1 MTWRGR
7 STSAKAS
14 AARTPVQCT
23 GLPLDACSSNTAT
36 SNPRRARR
44 VAACRPPG
52 PPPTMAT
59 SLIRNA
65 DTHRRDGVAQ
75 SLTQPPRSDKARRIA
90 PESPASHSD
99 LAGADLPLPAE
110 RNPERQCDQPQIEP
124 EALAADV
131 HPVVPELVATRDV
144 ARRVD
149 LCDAGEPRSYA
160 APFGIARHLCEC
172 LEAAVAERLDLTGS
186 QGAWSDEA
194 HVADEDVPELR
205 QFVHRRGGDHP
216 STPSHTA

>member
-1 MTWRGR
+1 MTVRGR
-7 STSAKAS
+7 SNSAKAS

-23 GLPLDACSSNTAT
+23 GLPLDACSSNTTT

-59 SLIRNA
+59 SLIRTV
-65 DTHRRDGVAQ
+65 DTHRRDGGAQ
-75 SLTQPPRSDKARRIA
+75 SLTQPPRSDKARRID
-90 PESPASHSD
+90 PESPAPRSD

-110 RNPERQCDQPQIEP
+110 RDPERQCDQPHIEP
-124 EALAADV
+124 EALAVDV

-149 LCDAGEPRSYA
+149 LRDAGEPRSYA
-160 APFGIARHLCEC
+160 AALGVARHLFER
-172 LEAAVAERLDLTGS
+172 LQAAV
-186 QGAWSDEA
+186 
-194 HVADEDVPELR
+194 
-205 QFVHRRGGDHP
+205 
-216 STPSHTA
+216 